1 MPYTGQQVVDQVKQ
15 QGFDNTDTEILGWVD
30 ERQKE
35 MVAAARARRKSVSA
49 GPTVA
54 GQGNYTLPEGIV
66 EIFNVRVGTGVL
78 GPLYTRASA
87 SVHAAYEQAALSY
100 DGAGFFVPW
109 ATNTGTDQFWLVPYP
124 TEAGHTIFIESAI
137 EAETLALA
145 DDLFIPDQFVR
156 YLRYGAMATGWD
168 VNAEEGNTSDR
179 YEARFE
185 QGVERYRRWVARR
198 FRGSGPAQIRVK
210 GLNA

>member
-1 MPYTGQQVVDQVKQ
+1 MTGQDLVNQLKQ
-15 QGFDNTDTEILGWVD
+15 QGFDNTDAEILTWAD

-35 MVAAARARRKSVSA
+35 MVAAARARRKLVSI

-54 GQGNYTLPEGIV
+54 DQPDYALPASIAHIFEVAVSDAPYSGTIHTDIAAADQSELVWVGNGLWSVGEDSAG
-66 EIFNVRVGTGVL
+66 VRKV
-78 GPLYTRASA
+78 
-87 SVHAAYEQAALSY
+87 
-100 DGAGFFVPW
+100 
-109 ATNTGTDQFWLVPYP
+109 WLIPAP
-124 TEAGHTIFIESAI
+124 SEAGQTIVLYAAI
-137 EAETLALA
+137 KADTLTLGGDVYI
-145 DDLFIPDQFVR
+145 DDEFVR
-156 YLRYGAMATGWD
+156 YLRYGALATGWD
-168 VNAEEGNTSDR
+168 LNAEDGNTSDR